1 MQPYYALLDI
11 LAELVAEA
19 ANEDNVSLQT
29 WRQTLQIWT
38 PRGEEPKVLLGQIS
52 YVLDSRF
59 ARRYSCLLL
68 IHDRFYDQ
76 ALARWHAKFSRRL
89 RDTLY
94 LVQALR
100 RSTADRTT
108 VQRASFDKA
117 FDLTTASHPQAFPYQ
132 IMPVRISD
140 DLATM
145 LEVSPHAA
153 LPGRW
158 RHDRPD
164 GPGFS

>member
-1 MQPYYALLDI
+1 M
-11 LAELVAEA
+11 
-19 ANEDNVSLQT
+19 
-29 WRQTLQIWT
+29 
-38 PRGEEPKVLLGQIS
+38 
-52 YVLDSRF
+52 
-59 ARRYSCLLL
+59 

-89 RDTLY
+89 RDTLF

-100 RSTADRTT
+100 RATADRTT

-140 DLATM
+140 DLASM
-145 LEVSPHAA
+145 LESHPMLPFQGAGGMTALTAQAFLDQGCEDYGKGSPKAKGSGKGKQPRSEQTTKT
-153 LPGRW
+153 LGNPE
-158 RHDRPD
+158 
-164 GPGFS
+164 